1 MLDVIQSLNYKEKL
15 LRGNFGIER
24 ETLRVNEDGKLALTK
39 HPEVFECKI
48 THPYI
53 TTDFSESQIEL
64 ITPTLHTL
72 EEVYS
77 FLNSI
82 YDITALELKDEYY
95 KNVNHPSDYSSR
107 DICYTCLFWYLFVDS
122 TKQGIDATHG
132 IRCYLHQY

>member
-53 TTDFSESQIEL
+53 TTDLSESQIEL

-82 YDITALELKDEYY
+82 YDITALELKDEYLWPQSCHVIFQ
-95 KNVNHPSDYSSR
+95 KM
-107 DICYTCLFWYLFVDS
+107 I
-122 TKQGIDATHG
+122 
-132 IRCYLHQY
+132 